1 MTEEGSWEEPDTD
14 VAEDGSMPDV
24 SMFCKLPP
32 IDSTEFDFEEDLRAI
47 DEVKGEAMLKEV
59 GSLGSL
65 ESRPGTRGRYFSVC
79 KHWLKTL
86 CMKGDK
92 CDFLHQYDVNRMPEC
107 VAWVKHGRCTEKD
120 CELRHDID
128 TVECQ
133 KYKYGFC
140 RLGNMCRLRHEK

>member
-59 GSLGSL
+59 GSLGTLGFLLGFTSVQVL
-65 ESRPGTRGRYFSVC
+65 WSPGRGREAGTSAC
-79 KHWLKTL
+79 ANI
-86 CMKGDK
+86 G
-92 CDFLHQYDVNRMPEC
+92 
-107 VAWVKHGRCTEKD
+107 
-120 CELRHDID
+120 
-128 TVECQ
+128 
-133 KYKYGFC
+133 
-140 RLGNMCRLRHEK
+140 